1 MDKLGAMDN
10 LGAMDSLGA
19 MDDPVAA
26 DTLGAILR
34 RERDRRL
41 WTQDRVAEACGV
53 TRQQLSRY
61 ETGAATPSWETFRRV
76 LAVFGVQP
84 RISLERLD
92 ADVLAAIARQQR
104 RPPSD
109 WLSDVGLDVGM
120 LHELLAGLEWQATGA
135 LALRLLG
142 APAPLH
148 ELETEVVLD
157 GDADW
162 QRLVDN
168 ARRQRLEVWDPDA
181 GYSALPADADLLR
194 AACATGDGLLRWV
207 GPFTWLIVRAVPE
220 LSGRT
225 VGVEVGHWSWR
236 VASVDRLVHDDPW
249 LRRLLT
255 QIRESHNSGDSGD
268 PTT

>member
-1 MDKLGAMDN
+1 MRPVDSGGCPQIDAGERGSPSSVTRIGTMDKLGAMDN

-109 WLSDVGLDVGM
+109 WLSDVGSTSECCM
-120 LHELLAGLEWQATGA
+120 SCS
-135 LALRLLG
+135 
-142 APAPLH
+142 P
-148 ELETEVVLD
+148 
-157 GDADW
+157 
-162 QRLVDN
+162 
-168 ARRQRLEVWDPDA
+168 VW
-181 GYSALPADADLLR
+181 
-194 AACATGDGLLRWV
+194 
-207 GPFTWLIVRAVPE
+207 
-220 LSGRT
+220 SGR
-225 VGVEVGHWSWR
+225 
-236 VASVDRLVHDDPW
+236 
-249 LRRLLT
+249 RRA
-255 QIRESHNSGDSGD
+255 H
-268 PTT
+268 